1 MTNVAKLAKNN
12 AAGSLCRCHNL
23 ERTIKLCWST
33 AVSSFPCLSVTLAS
47 WRSATPILPPSTTLG
62 AILTLSRMIHL
73 GKGFLTHLSR
83 NSCSSMFWPPVR
95 TLFYCSIKACV
106 SELISARSPWISSQL
121 FSAQVAGKAAPPLPV
136 LWPSHAGPRDQELC
150 DRAADMLGG
159 PHNSFCKQM
168 GIYQV
173 DHRLLSGLFNLII
186 GFRFK
191 QVIKTALR
199 AFFQQSWSFWSERS
213 GRSQNFLLKGD
224 RMNAKNV
231 PA

>member
-1 MTNVAKLAKNN
+1 MHHKT
-12 AAGSLCRCHNL
+12 
-23 ERTIKLCWST
+23 ET
-33 AVSSFPCLSVTLAS
+33 ALKHCCFLTAFSSFPCLSVTVAS
-47 WRSATPILPPSTTLG
+47 WRSATPKLPPSTTLG
-62 AILTLSRMIHL
+62 AVLTLSRMIHL

-83 NSCSSMFWPPVR
+83 NSCSSMFWPPVK

-106 SELISARSPWISSQL
+106 SALISARPPWISSQL
-121 FSAQVAGKAAPPLPV
+121 FSVQVAGKAVPPLPV
-136 LWPSHAGPRDQELC
+136 LWPSHAGPGDQDLC

-168 GIYQV
+168 GIYQL

-191 QVIKTALR
+191 TAAR

-213 GRSQNFLLKGD
+213 GWSQNFLLKGD